1 MPKQFDLPQSP
12 LRIDL
17 VVESIRNLLYGDV
30 LGRLRIQSRAN
41 DAVCAFADGHD
52 GGLVLGGDLEDVA
65 EDVILNE
72 SAAVAQRRRNGLRPH
87 LMRRRWLLGGAR
99 L

>member
-1 MPKQFDLPQSP
+1 MQIGEEK
-12 LRIDL
+12 RK
-17 VVESIRNLLYGDV
+17 EKRRNGY
-30 LGRLRIQSRAN
+30 RYRPN

-65 EDVILNE
+65 EDVVLNE